1 MSIHFS
7 FHPMPPSIQK
17 GNTMA
22 LITCPEC
29 SGTVSDKAYSC
40 PHCGYPMQSMPATV
54 KPKKRAPKRRPNGSG
69 TVVKLSGKR
78 KNPFQVRVNTR
89 INDRGYPEY
98 DIIGNYPDR
107 VAANIA
113 LAEYNKKPYDVGNRK
128 QTFRQVF
135 ESWFKW
141 KFKIPHTQKNKTS
154 TQTCAYAAYKK
165 CSSLHDMI
173 MVDIKAQ
180 DMQDILEKPELS
192 HATLEHIVNLFKQM
206 YKYCLQFEIV
216 EKDYS
221 QFIKIT
227 KADDDEQGVPF
238 THEELKK
245 LWQHKDVPFVDTIL
259 IYCYSGWRIN
269 ELSTMPLD
277 AIDLQEQTFTG
288 GLKTRYSRDRVVPIH
303 SAILPL
309 VAARH
314 NLEFKSLIYHDG
326 TGGITQPKYRE
337 YFAEAL
343 KACGIET
350 EHTPHDCRHTFNTLL
365 DEAGVDRVAR
375 YKLMGHKGKDIN
387 ESVYTH
393 KNLKQLREAVEAI
406 KIEP

>member
-1 MSIHFS
+1 
-7 FHPMPPSIQK
+7 MPPITEK

-29 SGTVSDKAYSC
+29 SGTVSDKAHFC
-40 PHCGYPMQSMPATV
+40 PHCGYPMQNSPATV
-54 KPKKRAPKRRPNGSG
+54 RQPKRAPKRRPNGSG

-89 INDRGYPEY
+89 IDDRGYPVY
-98 DIIGNYPDR
+98 DTLGNFPDR

-113 LAEYNKKPYDVGNRK
+113 LAEYNKRPYDVNSRK
-128 QTFRQVF
+128 QTFSQIFAR
-135 ESWFKW
+135 WYKWRFKTD
-141 KFKIPHTQKNKTS
+141 HTSKAKTS
-154 TQTCAYAAYKK
+154 TQKCYCAAYKK
-165 CSSLHDMI
+165 CSSLFEMA
-173 MVDIKAQ
+173 MPDITAQ
-180 DMQDILEKPELS
+180 DMQEILERPELS
-192 HATLEHIVNLFKQM
+192 HATLEHVVNLLKQM
-206 YKYCLQFEIV
+206 YKYCLQFDIV
-216 EKDYS
+216 EKDCT

-227 KADDDEQGVPF
+227 KPDDDEQGVPF

-245 LWQHKDVPFVDTIL
+245 LWQHKDVSFVDTVL

-269 ELSTMPLD
+269 ELATMPLED
-277 AIDLQEQTFTG
+277 IDLQERTFTG

-314 NLEFKSLIYHDG
+314 NAAFKSLIYHDG
-326 TGGITQPKYRE
+326 IADISQPKYRE
-337 YFAEAL
+337 HFAEAL

-387 ESVYTH
+387 ENVYTH
-393 KNLKQLREAVEAI
+393 KNIKQLREAIESI
-406 KIEP
+406 KIEL